1 MTKVYLTEQQ
11 ICCNMNV
18 VSEVQRQNEQ
28 NFKKVPSFTT
38 KWRSL
43 GLTDEDLTF
52 KERKMLK
59 KLVEVLKEE

>member
-1 MTKVYLTEQQ
+1 
-11 ICCNMNV
+11 MN
-18 VSEVQRQNEQ
+18 RIFNE
-28 NFKKVPSFTT
+28 VPSFTT